1 MSRTGKLPI
10 KIVSGVSFSM
20 NGSDVTITGPKGTL
34 SFDTKFYAN
43 VENKDGAIVVSPK
56 DNNVFSMKIWGTI
69 RSILNNMVIGVTEGF
84 KKDLELFGV
93 GYRANVQGNKLVLN
107 LGYSHDINFEIPN
120 GIKILCPEPTKITV
134 EGIDKELVGQV
145 AANIKKYRKI
155 EPYKGKGVRYA
166 GQRIL
171 RKEGKKK

>member
-10 KIVSGVSFSM
+10 KIAEGVNFSM
-20 NGSDVTITGPKGTL
+20 SGSDVTITGPKGTL
-34 SFDTKFYAN
+34 KFDTRFYAN
-43 VENKDGAIVVSPK
+43 VESKDGAIFVSPK
-56 DNNVFSMKIWGTI
+56 AEDVFSMKIWGTI
-69 RSILNNMVIGVTEGF
+69 RSIINNMVIGVTSGF
-84 KKDLELFGV
+84 KKELELFGV
-93 GYRANVQGNKLVLN
+93 GYRANVQGSKLVLN
-107 LGYSHDINFEIPN
+107 LGYSHDINFVIPE
-120 GIKILCPEPTKITV
+120 GIKISCPEPTKITV

>member
-10 KIVSGVSFSM
+10 KIINGVSFSM
-20 NGSDVTITGPKGTL
+20 DGSDVTITGPKGTL
-34 SFDTKFYAN
+34 KFDTRFHAK
-43 VENKDGAIVVSPK
+43 VESKDDAVVVSPK
-56 DNNVFSMKIWGTI
+56 ADDVFSMKMWGTV

-93 GYRANVQGNKLVLN
+93 GYRANVQGDKLVLN
-107 LGYSHDINFEIPN
+107 LGYSHDINFVIPE
-120 GIKILCPEPTKITV
+120 GIKISCPEPTKITV

-166 GQRIL
+166 GQRIF